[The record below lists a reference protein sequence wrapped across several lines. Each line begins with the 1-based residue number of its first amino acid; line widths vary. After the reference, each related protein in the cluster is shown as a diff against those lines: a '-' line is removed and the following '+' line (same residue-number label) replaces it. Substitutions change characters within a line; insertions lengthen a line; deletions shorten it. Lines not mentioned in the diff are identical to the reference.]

1 MNEEPIR
8 VLHVVRYLEQGGIQN
23 LLLNLYRK
31 IDKSQIQFDFLVSGK
46 GFFDDE
52 VKSLGG
58 IIYTIPYI
66 SDIGVNKYQKELE
79 KFFKEHKEYKIVH
92 CHLNQLSGVVLES
105 AKKCNIPVRIAHAH
119 TTKNTNNIIA
129 KIYKSYLQKK
139 INPNAT
145 HLFSCSEEAAR
156 WMFGKR
162 ASEAQIINNGIDAER
177 FIYSEEKNNSIRKE
191 LGINEDTVVVGHIG
205 RFSKVKNHEFL
216 LQIFEEY
223 NKINANSV
231 LLLIGAGELLE
242 NIKNQA
248 KELGINDKV
257 KFLGNRMDV
266 DYLYSTFN
274 CYVFPSLYEGI
285 SLTLI
290 EAQCSGCNIIASDT
304 VDKATDITGTINFK
318 NLLETPKKWA
328 EEIENTNFFQRNK
341 KGEQVKN
348 TKYNINVGVKEITNF
363 YESVLNKTNGEM

>member
-8 VLHVVRYLEQGGIQN
+8 ILHVVRYLEQGGIQN

-46 GFFDDE
+46 GVFDDE

-58 IIYTIPYI
+58 RIYTIPYI
-66 SDIGVNKYQKELE
+66 TDIGVNKYQKELE
-79 KFFKEHKEYKIVH
+79 KFFKEHKEYKIIH

-105 AKKCNIPVRIAHAH
+105 AKKCEIPVRIAHAH
-119 TTKNTNNIIA
+119 TTKNTNNVIA
-129 KIYKSYLQKK
+129 KIYKRHLQKK

-145 HLFSCSEEAAR
+145 HLFACSEEAAK

-162 ASEAQIINNGIDAER
+162 ALEAQIINNGIDAER
-177 FIYSEEKNNSIRKE
+177 FIYSEEKNNVIREE
-191 LGINEDTVVVGHIG
+191 LGISEDTVVIGHIG

-216 LQIFEEY
+216 LRIFNEY
-223 NKINANSV
+223 NKINSNSV
-231 LLLIGAGELLE
+231 LLLTGTGELLE
-242 NIKNQA
+242 NIKEQV
-248 KELGINDKV
+248 KELGIDDKV
-257 KFLGNRMDV
+257 KFLGNRNDA
-266 DYLYSTFN
+266 DFLYSTFN

-304 VDKATDITGTINFK
+304 VDKATDITDTIHFK
-318 NLLETPKKWA
+318 SLQETPKKWA
-328 EEIENTNFFQRNK
+328 EEIGKMNLFQRNK
-341 KGEQVKN
+341 KGETVKN
-348 TKYNINVGVKEITNF
+348 TKYNINVGVKEITDF
-363 YESVLNKTNGEM
+363 YEKHFK

>member
-119 TTKNTNNIIA
+119 TTKNTNNIIV

-191 LGINEDTVVVGHIG
+191 LEINEDTVVVGHIG

-318 NLLETPKKWA
+318 SLLETPKKWA

-363 YESVLNKTNGEM
+363 YESVLNKINGEM